1 MSSPQDGS
9 GRHIAI
15 LTDSLSGGGVER
27 CALLLSRRLLERG
40 HRIDL
45 LLFRIICDYPGEV
58 PDGVRLFHVSP
69 DDDPDTQTNL
79 MRPDL
84 CTRLL
89 VPEVSDWEIRCPRLV
104 LAAALPRQQLTLLR
118 RIRQVRRALRI
129 ARYLSHQ
136 QPDALLALNRDPAV
150 SASMALSRARWSGR
164 AIATIDHALT
174 NRRKI
179 RDARRSY
186 PFMNTA
192 VAPSRGLAN
201 QLIDTTGIRREQVHT
216 IRYPVVSR
224 EIRSRAEEPTHPPW
238 LDNKELTVI
247 LAAGRLVPEKD
258 FPTLLH
264 AFLRLATRRPV
275 RLIVLGKGPQRQVL
289 QDLAQELGIAEK
301 VDFPGFVENP
311 FAFMA
316 RASLFV
322 LSSRYEGL
330 GIVLIQAMACGCP
343 VVSTACSFGPSEILE
358 DGRWGELVPVDNAGA
373 LADAM
378 NRTLD
383 APPARDALRTRAV
396 FFDTERA
403 ADDYEDLLFG
413 VA

>member
-1 MSSPQDGS
+1 
-9 GRHIAI
+9 
-15 LTDSLSGGGVER
+15 
-27 CALLLSRRLLERG
+27 
-40 HRIDL
+40 
-45 LLFRIICDYPGEV
+45 
-58 PDGVRLFHVSP
+58 
-69 DDDPDTQTNL
+69 
-79 MRPDL
+79 
-84 CTRLL
+84 
-89 VPEVSDWEIRCPRLV
+89 
-104 LAAALPRQQLTLLR
+104 
-118 RIRQVRRALRI
+118 
-129 ARYLSHQ
+129 
-136 QPDALLALNRDPAV
+136 
-150 SASMALSRARWSGR
+150 
-164 AIATIDHALT
+164 
-174 NRRKI
+174 
-179 RDARRSY
+179 
-186 PFMNTA
+186 MNTA

-224 EIRSRAEEPTHPPW
+224 EIRSKAEEPTHHPW
-238 LDNKELTVI
+238 LDNKELPVI

-383 APPARDALRTRAV
+383 APPARDALRTRAA